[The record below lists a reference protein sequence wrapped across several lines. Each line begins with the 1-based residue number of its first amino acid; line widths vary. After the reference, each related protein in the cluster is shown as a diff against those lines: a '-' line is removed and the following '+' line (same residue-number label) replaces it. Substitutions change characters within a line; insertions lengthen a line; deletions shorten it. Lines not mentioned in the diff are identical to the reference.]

1 MSNDMENAL
10 GFIAFFV
17 LVWIAIYHV
26 YLGVKAMVKAVVNYI
41 GSIFNY
47 IVDMVANLFIPL

>member
-10 GFIAFFV
+10 GFFAVVVFV
-17 LVWIAIYHV
+17 GIAIYHV
-26 YLGVKAMVKAVVNYI
+26 YLGVKAVVKAIVNYI

-47 IVDMVANLFIPL
+47 IVDMVANLFIP